1 MILKSEIS
9 IIKFLQKYFYTE
21 EYNILDKTAKVIT
34 SRTYRKK
41 YLVLYLLFLIFIQD
55 FYRILYIPKIYL
67 FGFMSRTINLTIK
80 RIFKRQRPY
89 RVDSSI
95 LINEKTAKKKWD
107 TYSLPSN
114 SIQTSLI
121 FYKVLLDSMP
131 NINLTLSSI
140 LLIII
145 LLITSSAKI
154 IRGLHF
160 PTDIILSVLIF
171 FIVDYIY
178 VITVITLLNFI

>member
-1 MILKSEIS
+1 MILNFEIS

-21 EYNILDKTAKVIT
+21 DYNILDKTAKVIT
-34 SRTYRKK
+34 SRGYRKK
-41 YLVLYLLFLIFIQD
+41 YLVLYLLFLLIIQD
-55 FYRILYIPKIYL
+55 FYRIIYIPKIYL
-67 FGFMSRTINLTIK
+67 FGFLSRTVNLFVK
-80 RIFKRQRPY
+80 NIFKRKRPY
-89 RVDSSI
+89 RTNSNI

-121 FYKVLLDSMP
+121 FYKVLFDSMP
-131 NINLTLSSI
+131 GLNEITSVI
-140 LLIII
+140 LLSII

-160 PTDIILSVLIF
+160 PTFHLLHIVLHFLF
-171 FIVDYIY
+171 FV
-178 VITVITLLNFI
+178 